1 MKKIVLLS
9 FALIFAYTTFSQS
22 AGLPVITTPNRKND
36 RPIELKELKIY
47 VFVADNIASTT
58 VEMLF
63 FNPNN
68 RIMEG
73 ELNFPLANRVTVSR
87 FALDVNG
94 EMREGVVVEKEK
106 ATQTFEAVTRRQVDP
121 GLVEVTKGNNF
132 KARVYPIPAQG
143 TKKALI
149 AFEEELGGD
158 AKNYIYQL
166 PLNIKRQL
174 KEFSVKVEV
183 VMNKPE
189 VVQSNHPTINLSFT
203 EERNSYIS
211 ECHQS
216 DVSLDSQIAFSI
228 PKPKEIKNVITYKGK
243 VTSDNYFHINLNVKK
258 EARAKLKPEKIA
270 VVWDESSS
278 AKNRDLEKELKT
290 LTDYLKWVNTGT
302 VQLFTFANTLNKE
315 QTFNVNNGACAEL
328 IATLRKMQY
337 DGGTNIGAVDF
348 ATIEA
353 DEILLFT
360 DGISNFGIKE
370 KLIFKAPVFI
380 INSANISDH
389 NRLESIAL
397 SSNGGYINGLE
408 LSLDEMLERLTHQ
421 QKQFIKA
428 SFNPEKIKE
437 LYPMAGTKITDHFSC
452 SGIIEGAK
460 ANLTLYFGYG
470 NEITESRTITVDNL
484 QGIDNHLGERIWAQ
498 KKLHQLLIENDEKA
512 VKSHGK
518 KFNLVTPG
526 TSLIVLDNVED
537 YVRYEIA
544 PPKSLLAE
552 YNKLAEAKRQTAITH
567 KQNRIEQICEQ
578 FKADVKWW
586 ENAKDY
592 RKIKITEK
600 QADKDVP
607 PPPPAEVAISDLEIE
622 DDAEMME
629 ISVDISG
636 RDTRSEVKE
645 ASPAPSKASI
655 QIKAWDSNA
664 TYINELKR
672 VDKQDVYSKY
682 LELKPMYEDLP
693 SFYFDVATYMFQ
705 KSLMKEGL
713 RVISNLAELEL
724 ENVEILRTLGRKLA
738 EFGFDDEALNVF
750 KEVERARSFEP
761 HTYIDLGL
769 AYADKKEYQKAIATL
784 YTVIDKNWD
793 IDIIN
798 RFRGIELIVLHEI
811 NNIIYHHGKG
821 LDTSFINP
829 CFIKQMP
836 LDMRIVIDWDAND
849 TDIDLWITDPRKEK
863 CSYQNKETRIGGMI
877 SNDITGGYGPEE
889 FRLKYAIDGNYI
901 IEANFYGTSK
911 QSLMGKV
918 TVRAFV
924 YTKFG
929 TNKEEKK
936 VLTLQLEPTKE
947 GEYTVGEIQFVK

>member
-1 MKKIVLLS
+1 MKKLVLLS

-22 AGLPVITTPNRKND
+22 AGLPVITTSNRKND
-36 RPIELKELKIY
+36 RPIELKELKIS

-106 ATQTFEAVTRRQVDP
+106 ATQTFEAIARRQVDP

-174 KEFSVKVEV
+174 KDFSVKVEV

-189 VVQSNHPTINLSFT
+189 VVQSNHPTLNLFFT

-211 ECHQS
+211 EYHQS

-258 EARAKLKPEKIA
+258 EARSKLKPEKIA

-278 AKNRDLEKELKT
+278 AKNRDLEKELKA
-290 LTDYLKWVNTGT
+290 LTNYLKWVNTGT

-348 ATIEA
+348 ATIKA

-360 DGISNFGIKE
+360 DGISNFGTKE

-408 LSLDEMLERLTHQ
+408 LSLDE
-421 QKQFIKA
+421 
-428 SFNPEKIKE
+428 
-437 LYPMAGTKITDHFSC
+437 
-452 SGIIEGAK
+452 
-460 ANLTLYFGYG
+460 
-470 NEITESRTITVDNL
+470 NEITESRTITVDNS

-498 KKLHQLLIENDEKA
+498 KKLHQLLVENDEKA

-552 YNKLAEAKRQTAITH
+552 YNKLAEAKRQTAITY
-567 KQNRIEQICEQ
+567 KQNRIKQICEQ

-600 QADKDVP
+600 QVDKDVP
-607 PPPPAEVAISDLEIE
+607 PPPPPVVEAAISDLEIE

-645 ASPAPSKASI
+645 ASTAPSKASI

-672 VDKQDVYSKY
+672 VDKQGVYSKY
-682 LELKPMYEDLP
+682 LELKPMYEELP

-724 ENVEILRTLGRKLA
+724 ENVEILRTLARKLA
-738 EFGFDDEALNVF
+738 EFGFYDEALNVF
-750 KEVERARSFEP
+750 KEVERTRSFEP